1 MTRQERRTLFKEV
14 AVQLISTRPMGVV
27 KGTAGGD
34 IVCPDFLK
42 DVSLITEG
50 ILAEA
55 DRFET
60 MSAESVSLS
69 RSVRVEY
76 DKRQKEYAS
85 GPRVTAQNWREDFS
99 KAAQSVINDNTEL
112 LQELAKSEKRDA
124 AQNKAT
130 ARRRRRTQNV

>member
-14 AVQLISTRPMGVV
+14 AVQLIRTRPLGAI

-42 DVSLITEG
+42 DVSLITES

-55 DRFET
+55 DKFEQ

-69 RSVRVEY
+69 RSVREEY
-76 DKRQKEYAS
+76 DKRQIGYAS

-112 LQELAKSEKRDA
+112 LQELAKSEKTDA
-124 AQNKAT
+124 QDKAT
-130 ARRRRRTQNV
+130 TRRRRRTQNV

>member
-14 AVQLISTRPMGVV
+14 AVQLIGARSLSVI

-34 IVCPDFLK
+34 IVCPNFLK
-42 DVSLITEG
+42 DVTLITEG

-55 DRFET
+55 DKFES
-60 MSAESVSLS
+60 MSAEDVSLS
-69 RSVRVEY
+69 RSVREQY
-76 DKRQKEYAS
+76 DKRQIEYTRAQ
-85 GPRVTAQNWREDFS
+85 RVTTQNWREDFS
-99 KAAQSVINDNTEL
+99 TAVTESKDV
-112 LQELAKSEKRDA
+112 Q